1 MIPNIRTNFCPN
13 CEAQANTIKELQE
26 QHEAYKQRVSDA
38 IIADTNYQI
47 FHNAIPQYRTN
58 IVRFIIPKPTVDPL
72 AVALAECE
80 GVTKPGPGYDHDA
93 KVLREALAKRG
104 FKIVEIER

>member
-1 MIPNIRTNFCPN
+1 MTDSISQYCPN
-13 CEAQANTIKELQE
+13 CEAQAKTIEVLQE

-72 AVALAECE
+72 AVALAEWE
-80 GVTKPGPGYDHDA
+80 GVPNHGRGYAHDA
-93 KVLREALAKRG
+93 KVFRAALAKRG
-104 FKIVEIER
+104 LKIVEIER